1 MILKRLLLFL
11 LFLTLSFASPSPS
24 RAASQAGVQI
34 PIPQNPSAQPS
45 PEDEAR
51 QRWEHDHEKKANEER
66 FQKIKDDTEKLV
78 TLSNQLKE
86 YVAKANEH
94 TLSVNVV
101 KKAEE
106 IEKLAKSVKD
116 KMKAN

>member
-1 MILKRLLLFL
+1 MTFHRLTASVLFFV
-11 LFLTLSFASPSPS
+11 LFSATLPSGASS
-24 RAASQAGVQI
+24 
-34 PIPQNPSAQPS
+34 PQNPQFPTPQIPTARPE
-45 PEDEAR
+45 PEDEVTR
-51 QRWEHDHEKKANEER
+51 RWEHDREKKANEER

-78 TLSNQLKE
+78 TLSNELKE

-94 TLSVNVV
+94 TLSLNVI

>member
-1 MILKRLLLFL
+1 MIPKPFAILFL
-11 LFLTLSFASPSPS
+11 LLVFTGATFSV
-24 RAASQAGVQI
+24 AASKRHDQLAI
-34 PIPQNPSAQPS
+34 PPNPSAQPDAG
-45 PEDEAR
+45 DEAR

-66 FQKIKDDTEKLV
+66 FQKIKDATEKLV
-78 TLSNQLKE
+78 TLSNELKE

-94 TLSVNVV
+94 TLSVNVI

>member
-1 MILKRLLLFL
+1 MLPR
-11 LFLTLSFASPSPS
+11 
-24 RAASQAGVQI
+24 
-34 PIPQNPSAQPS
+34 NPSSSRQE
-45 PEDEAR
+45 PEDEA
-51 QRWEHDHEKKANEER
+51 QKKWEHDRAKKANEER

-78 TLSNQLKE
+78 TLSNELKD

-94 TLSVNVV
+94 TLSLNVI

-106 IEKLAKSVKD
+106 IEKLAKSVKE

>member
-1 MILKRLLLFL
+1 MTPKSLTILFL
-11 LFLTLSFASPSPS
+11 LLVFTGTTSSV
-24 RAASQAGVQI
+24 AASKRHDQI
-34 PIPQNPSAQPS
+34 SIPQNPSAPQD

-51 QRWEHDHEKKANEER
+51 RRWEHDHEKKANEER

-78 TLSNQLKE
+78 TLSNELKE
-86 YVAKANEH
+86 YVANANEH
-94 TLSVNVV
+94 TLSVNVI

-106 IEKLAKSVKD
+106 IEKLAKNVKD